1 MVMYA
6 NDFETKEKQKLPE
19 KKKLTATD
27 MLHVKIE
34 FMLTFFNLGWF
45 LISFVL

>member
-34 FMLTFFNLGWF
+34 FMLTSFNLG
-45 LISFVL
+45 